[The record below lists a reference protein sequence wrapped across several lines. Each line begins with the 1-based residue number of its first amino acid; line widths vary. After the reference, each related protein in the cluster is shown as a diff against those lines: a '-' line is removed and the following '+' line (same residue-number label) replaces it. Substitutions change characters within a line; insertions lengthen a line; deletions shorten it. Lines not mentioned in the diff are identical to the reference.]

1 MTPSRAP
8 SRMNGL
14 FAPFAP
20 NWIVRTTALPQV
32 MTLAELVSVIAAAG
46 AVTTNKLLVAG
57 VRVVPTATVV
67 AVATSAYVPAALIEH
82 PAKAATPATAVLAL
96 PPVPGRNRPA
106 GAPAPSER

>member
-1 MTPSRAP
+1 VIRLAIVDQVTPSRAP

-46 AVTTNKLLVAG
+46 AVTTKAE
-57 VRVVPTATVV
+57 VV
-67 AVATSAYVPAALIEH
+67 AAVRPVALATSV
-82 PAKAATPATAVLAL
+82 
-96 PPVPGRNRPA
+96 
-106 GAPAPSER
+106 